1 MLQKQ
6 KPAEAGFYVKQVKLT
21 DKPGSVVDSHS
32 SRPAIAHWLKQPTR
46 VQYGPY
52 LEPLF
57 GLAPG
62 GVYRATDCYQPR
74 GALLPHP
81 FTLT

>member
-1 MLQKQ
+1 MGEK
-6 KPAEAGFYVKQVKLT
+6 KRELT
-21 DKPGSVVDSHS
+21 DKPGFVVDSHS
-32 SRPAIAHWLKQPTR
+32 SRPALTHRLQQPTR

-62 GVYRATDCYQPR
+62 GVYRATYCYQPC
-74 GALLPHP
+74 GALLPHR